1 MKGVTEE
8 RRQRTTWSLLCVCV
22 CVVAVTAGVARAEV
36 VDVPV
41 DGTHNV
47 TVWGASENVTFRVTG
62 AVENQT
68 VQVLVLRRKPFYY
81 TTSHMFLCP
90 AAPDE
95 ELGLDPARPLAEA
108 CAARGLWSYTYD
120 ANGTAAEFTLH
131 RTPRTYDTEVPVT
144 IKACNESCAS
154 ECPGDCGGAGG
165 CDAHYHTCFCDAGY
179 SLAGGS
185 CVGEAMTS
193 GRVALI
199 VCMVLLAVIVVLVV
213 VGLLFY
219 FCESKAPKPKNP

>member
-1 MKGVTEE
+1 MRGTTGT
-8 RRQRTTWSLLCVCV
+8 RRLLCAWACAAA
-22 CVVAVTAGVARAEV
+22 VAAVAARAEM
-36 VDVPV
+36 VDVAV
-41 DGTHNV
+41 DSTHNV

-62 AVENQT
+62 AAANQT
-68 VQVLVLRRKPFYY
+68 VEVLVLRRKPFYY
-81 TTSHMFLCP
+81 TTSHMYLCP
-90 AAPDE
+90 AAPDA
-95 ELGLDPARPLAEA
+95 ELGLDGTRPRAEV
-108 CAARGLWSYTYD
+108 CAALGLWAYTYD
-120 ANGTAAEFTLH
+120 ADGTAAEFTLH

-144 IKACNESCAS
+144 IKACNESCAR
-154 ECPGDCGGAGG
+154 ECPGGCGGAGG
-165 CDAHYHTCFCDAGY
+165 CDAHYRTCFCDAGY